1 MSADQF
7 YQSLTYLVPTGFAW
21 PRDPNTTLM
30 RTLRGV
36 AGSFSELHD
45 WTRSTAADWLPHRT
59 LRRLPEWESA
69 TGLPDACFGPL
80 QRYSDRQARLLARL
94 RGWSGDYSDSSP
106 ASIGGIE
113 AFVANMGYPGTTAR
127 YNTPFRAGRDR
138 VGRRLGVLD
147 GRLHVLIPVSSTAFR
162 AGVNRVSDRLLQRP
176 ISLAE
181 IVCALER
188 RIPARYELNVILTE
202 I

>member
-21 PRDPNTTLM
+21 PRDSNTTLM

-45 WTRSTAADWLPHRT
+45 WTLSTAADWLPHMTRN
-59 LRRLPEWESA
+59 RLSEWEQA
-69 TGLPDACFGPL
+69 AGLPDACFGPL
-80 QRYSDRQARLLARL
+80 QSPAERQARLLARL
-94 RGWSGDYSDSSP
+94 RGWSGAYADSSP
-106 ASIGGIE
+106 ASIGAIE
-113 AFVANMGYPGTTAR
+113 AFLANMGYPGIAR

-138 VGRRLGVLD
+138 VGRSLGVLD
-147 GRLHVLIPVSSTAFR
+147 GRLHVLIPVSSAPFHVSANR
-162 AGVNRVSDRLLQRP
+162 AGERLVKRP

-181 IVCALER
+181 MVCALER
-188 RIPARYELNVILTE
+188 RISARYQLNVILT
-202 I
+202 